1 MFYRQNKKDR
11 RKENNKGFSLV
22 ELIVV
27 IAIMAVLVAVLA
39 PQFTKYI
46 DQSRKSNDAATVSGI
61 VTAAQVGIAD
71 TTNYSI
77 PEDTYT
83 ITLSKSNPAVVAQG
97 ATQLTA
103 GGATKNLA
111 DAIVETCGEL
121 SSLKITSSN
130 WKNNNVNEIVV
141 TVKYNNGAVTV
152 TYTKDFADYVGGT
165 ATPAAQNPTPGQGG

>member
-1 MFYRQNKKDR
+1 MFSRNKKDR
-11 RKENNKGFSLV
+11 RSRNNKGFSLV

-77 PEDTYT
+77 DSDTYT
-83 ITLSKSNPAVVAQG
+83 ITLTKSSAAVVTKSDGTAVTASD
-97 ATQLTA
+97 ATN
-103 GGATKNLA
+103 NLA
-111 DAIVETCGEL
+111 DAIVDACGPL
-121 SSLKITSSN
+121 SDLKITSSN
-130 WKNNNVNEIVV
+130 WKNGSNNEVV
-141 TVKYNNGAVTV
+141 ITINYENSAVTV
-152 TYTKDFADYVGGT
+152 TYSSDFATYVGGT
-165 ATPAAQNPTPGQGG
+165 ATPTT

>member
-1 MFYRQNKKDR
+1 MFHRQNKKDR

-71 TTNYSI
+71 TTNYTI
-77 PEDTYT
+77 PEATYT
-83 ITLSKSNPAVVAQG
+83 ITLSKTSGAVVKKG
-97 ATQLTA
+97 TDTLTA

-111 DAIVETCGEL
+111 DAIKDSCGEL
-121 SSLKITSSN
+121 ANLKVTSNNWSGDSVVITITYAS
-130 WKNNNVNEIVV
+130 
-141 TVKYNNGAVTV
+141 GAVTV
-152 TYTKDFADYVGGT
+152 TYSSDFATYVGGT

>member
-1 MFYRQNKKDR
+1 MFNRNKKDR
-11 RKENNKGFSLV
+11 RNRNNKGFSLV

-71 TTNYSI
+71 TSFGV

-83 ITLSKSNPAVVAQG
+83 ITL
-97 ATQLTA
+97 TQDETTVDSVTD
-103 GGATKNLA
+103 GN
-111 DAIVETCGEL
+111 DAKLEAAIKAACGDLDE
-121 SSLKITSSN
+121 LKITSKS
-130 WKNNNVNEIVV
+130 WKVDNTNKVVV
-141 TVKYNNGAVTV
+141 TLEYKDGAVTV
-152 TYTKDFADYVGGT
+152 TYSSDFATYVGGT
-165 ATPAAQNPTPGQGG
+165 ATPTT

>member
-1 MFYRQNKKDR
+1 MFSRNKKDR
-11 RKENNKGFSLV
+11 RSRNNKGFSLV

-71 TTNYSI
+71 TSFGV

-83 ITLSKSNPAVVAQG
+83 ITIASDGTTIEDTDASGDTN
-97 ATQLTA
+97 A
-103 GGATKNLA
+103 GKLE
-111 DAIVETCGEL
+111 DAIKAACGDLKE
-121 SSLKITSSN
+121 LKITSKN
-130 WKNNNVNEIVV
+130 WGTNAGDSSPIIVKLV
-141 TVKYNNGAVTV
+141 YTNGAVTLDYSQTPKFESYV
-152 TYTKDFADYVGGT
+152 TGT
-165 ATPAAQNPTPGQGG
+165 TSAENEGNN